1 MGLRIGF
8 LGAGFIARY
17 HAMQLRLAVEAND
30 IVAVFDPDPERA
42 AAFCDEE
49 SGLVVDSAQDVIASS
64 DAVFVCT
71 WTAAHLEG
79 VREAVAAGR
88 PVFCEKPL
96 STDVEGAR
104 ELVDLV
110 RGSGLP
116 NAVGLV
122 LRSTPAMHAMRELI
136 RDPDSGRVMNVVF
149 RDDQYLPTQG
159 MYGSRWRGE
168 RTLAGAGTLLEHSI
182 HDVDILEWLVGP
194 LSSVSA
200 HHDYFHGI
208 DGIEDSV
215 TVMTRFAEGGSGSLH
230 SIWHEVLSRPSQ
242 RRVEVFCEH
251 AMITLEGEFFGPVR
265 RQTSDEELLLDGD
278 QLIGWL
284 QARDVDLRSTEQ
296 DFLVQVR
303 NHLEGRPVIRVR
315 PDVDDALRAHEV
327 IDAIYRS
334 AASGVAVELDPS
346 GAR

>member
-1 MGLRIGF
+1 M
-8 LGAGFIARY
+8 
-17 HAMQLRLAVEAND
+17 
-30 IVAVFDPDPERA
+30 
-42 AAFCDEE
+42 
-49 SGLVVDSAQDVIASS
+49 
-64 DAVFVCT
+64 
-71 WTAAHLEG
+71 
-79 VREAVAAGR
+79 AAGR